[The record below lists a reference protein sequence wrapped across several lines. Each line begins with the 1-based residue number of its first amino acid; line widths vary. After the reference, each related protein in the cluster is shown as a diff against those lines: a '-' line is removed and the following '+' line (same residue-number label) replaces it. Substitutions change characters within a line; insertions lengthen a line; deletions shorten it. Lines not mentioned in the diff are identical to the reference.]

1 MTIKSDLYFSSPVYR
16 DERPEFLEIVNKVS
30 DIAINDSKLRDEE
43 SELLNKKNKLGN
55 EVYNKIKD
63 HGWSYQS
70 GPLLNFNELD
80 SFIKYL
86 GNNSYEILDS
96 QGFDLK
102 NYSLVLDE
110 LWVQEFSKNGGG
122 HHHTHIHYNNH
133 ISGFYFLK
141 CSDKT
146 SYPVFEDPRQA
157 AMMSKL
163 PVKKESDFSLGQ
175 SNIHYKPMPG
185 TVLFF
190 NSYLPH
196 RFEVDD
202 GIDDFRF
209 VHFNFQAVK
218 KQYIGEK
225 R

>member
-1 MTIKSDLYFSSPVYR
+1 MNLKTNLYFSSPVYVEEKP
-16 DERPEFLEIVNKVS
+16 DFLKTVNKLS
-30 DIAINDSKLRDEE
+30 DIAIDDSILRDNEN
-43 SELLNKKNKLGN
+43 ELNNKKNRLGI
-55 EVYNKIKD
+55 EIYNRVKD

-70 GPLLNFNELD
+70 GPLLNFDELND
-80 SFIKYL
+80 FI
-86 GNNSYEILDS
+86 SYIGSTSYQILDY

-102 NYSLVLDE
+102 DYSVVLDE
-110 LWVQEFSKNGGG
+110 MWVQEFSKNGGG

-146 SYPVFEDPRQA
+146 SFPVFEDPRQS
-157 AMMSKL
+157 AMMTKL
-163 PVKKESDFSLGQ
+163 PLKSNDNFSLGQ
-175 SNIHYKPMPG
+175 SHIFYKPIPG
-185 TVLFF
+185 TFLFF

-209 VHFNFQAVK
+209 VHFNLQAIK
-218 KQYIGEK
+218 KQYLKG
-225 R
+225 

>member
-1 MTIKSDLYFSSPVYR
+1 MTLKSDLYFSSPIYR
-16 DERPEFLEIVNKVS
+16 DERPDFLEIVNKIS
-30 DIAINDSKLRDEE
+30 DIAINDSKVRDEE
-43 SELLNKKNKLGN
+43 TKLLEKKERLGIQIYSQ
-55 EVYNKIKD
+55 VKD

-70 GPLLNFNELD
+70 GPLLNFDELNN
-80 SFIKYL
+80 FIEYIGSK
-86 GNNSYEILDS
+86 SYEILDN

-102 NYSLVLDE
+102 DYSVVLDE

-146 SYPVFEDPRQA
+146 SFPVFEDPRQSA
-157 AMMSKL
+157 IMTKL
-163 PVKKESDFSLGQ
+163 PLKNNDSFSLGQ
-175 SNIHYKPMPG
+175 SHIFHKPIPG
-185 TVLFF
+185 TFLFF

-209 VHFNFQAVK
+209 VHFNLQAIK
-218 KQYIGEK
+218 KQYLKG
-225 R
+225 

>member
-1 MTIKSDLYFSSPVYR
+1 MTLKSDLYFSSPVYR
-16 DERPEFLEIVNKVS
+16 EEKPNFLQTVNKLS
-30 DIAINDSKLRDEE
+30 DIAINDSIARDNENV
-43 SELLNKKNKLGN
+43 LNNKKNRLGV
-55 EVYNKIKD
+55 EIYNRVKD

-70 GPLLNFNELD
+70 GPLLNYEELND
-80 SFIKYL
+80 FIGYI
-86 GNNSYEILDS
+86 GSISYQILDY

-102 NYSLVLDE
+102 DYSVVLDE
-110 LWVQEFSKNGGG
+110 MWVQEFSKNGGG

-146 SYPVFEDPRQA
+146 SFPVFEDPRQS
-157 AMMSKL
+157 AMMTKL
-163 PVKKESDFSLGQ
+163 PLKSNDNFSLGQ
-175 SNIHYKPMPG
+175 SHIFYKPIPG
-185 TVLFF
+185 TFLFF

-209 VHFNFQAVK
+209 VHFNLQAIK
-218 KQYIGEK
+218 KQYLKG
-225 R
+225 

>member
-1 MTIKSDLYFSSPVYR
+1 MNLKTDLYFSSPVYVEEKL
-16 DERPEFLEIVNKVS
+16 DFLKTVNKLS
-30 DIAINDSKLRDEE
+30 DIAIDDSILRDNEN
-43 SELLNKKNKLGN
+43 ELNNKKNRLGI
-55 EVYNKIKD
+55 EIYNRVKD

-70 GPLLNFNELD
+70 GPLLNFDVLND
-80 SFIKYL
+80 FIGYI
-86 GNNSYEILDS
+86 GSTSYQILDY

-102 NYSLVLDE
+102 DYSVVLDE
-110 LWVQEFSKNGGG
+110 MWVQEFSKNGGG

-146 SYPVFEDPRQA
+146 SFPVFEDPRQS
-157 AMMSKL
+157 AMMTKL
-163 PVKKESDFSLGQ
+163 PLKSNDNFSLGQ
-175 SNIHYKPMPG
+175 SHIFYKPTPG
-185 TVLFF
+185 TFLFF

-209 VHFNFQAVK
+209 IHFNLQAIK
-218 KQYIGEK
+218 KQYLKG
-225 R
+225 